1 MLITKFENF
10 LSNFLKNLI
19 LKLTSQYGVK
29 NFVFTKKLHEINM
42 F

>member
-10 LSNFLKNLI
+10 LSNWKNQVI
-19 LKLTSQYGVK
+19 LKLTSQYGVQK
-29 NFVFTKKLHEINM
+29 KIIKKLHEINM